1 MAEILEHH
9 SANQKGAS
17 VVPADAPFAMCA
29 WRRVPYSVLEMNLL
43 SLDQREADQLGGIEI
58 FTVHVDCGDL
68 VILIGGV
75 VVDSLARIAA
85 GGVERDFV
93 MPLTDLTAAA
103 LL

>member
-17 VVPADAPFAMCA
+17 AGAADAPCVIQ
-29 WRRVPYSVLEMNLL
+29 RGVLYSVLEMNLL
-43 SLDQREADQLGGIEI
+43 SLDQREADELGGIEI
-58 FTVHVDCGDL
+58 LAVHVDCGNL

-75 VVDSLARIAA
+75 VIDSLARIAA

-93 MPLTDLTAAA
+93 MSLTDLTAAA